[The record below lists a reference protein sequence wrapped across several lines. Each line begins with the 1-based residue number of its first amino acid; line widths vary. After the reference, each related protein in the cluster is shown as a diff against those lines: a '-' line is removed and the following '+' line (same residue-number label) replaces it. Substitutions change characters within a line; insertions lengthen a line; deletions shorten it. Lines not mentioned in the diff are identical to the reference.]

1 MNKLYLSAYLDG
13 LLNMASSLSKSIGP
27 SLVSVNCYDKKEF
40 DKEYKIDY
48 SPTSLSYEDKL
59 KEWFVDEKKVV
70 ESILYWTNRYI
81 KDIKKIY
88 IINKKDLD
96 LFKKD
101 NPLYFID
108 DVFIIETKDF
118 MVTFV
123 LGNNE

>member
-13 LLNMASSLSKSIGP
+13 LLNMAYSLSKSIGP
-27 SLVSVNCYDKKEF
+27 SSVSINCYDKKEF

-59 KEWFVDEKKVV
+59 KEWFIDEPIIV

-81 KDIKKIY
+81 KEIKKLY
-88 IINKKDLD
+88 VINNKDLD

-101 NPLYFID
+101 NPLYFIE
-108 DVFIIETKDF
+108 DVFILETTNY
-118 MVTFV
+118 MITFV

>member
-27 SLVSVNCYDKKEF
+27 SSVSINCYDKKEF

-59 KEWFVDEKKVV
+59 KEWFIDEPIIV
-70 ESILYWTNRYI
+70 ESIL
-81 KDIKKIY
+81 KEIKKLY
-88 IINKKDLD
+88 VINNKDLD

-101 NPLYFID
+101 NPLYFIE
-108 DVFIIETKDF
+108 DVFILETTNY
-118 MVTFV
+118 MITFV